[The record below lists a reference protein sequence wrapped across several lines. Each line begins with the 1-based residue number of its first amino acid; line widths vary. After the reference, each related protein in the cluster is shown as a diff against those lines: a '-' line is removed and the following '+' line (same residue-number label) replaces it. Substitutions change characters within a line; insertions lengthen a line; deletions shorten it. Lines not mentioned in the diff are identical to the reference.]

1 VISSCSWKPLAG
13 ARKIAGL
20 VPLTYPINLDI
31 TGRTI
36 VIVGGGAVAAR
47 KARGLIEARAGRVR
61 CVAPEFCDELP
72 SEVDRVRGTYCPDH
86 LAGATL
92 VFAATNRPEV
102 NEAVVRD
109 ARARNLL
116 VNRADVDDEEPGDFT
131 VPAKLRRGEVA
142 VTVSAGSPA
151 LSAMI
156 RDRLEV
162 LFDPRWAQMADAM
175 RELRPWIKSAAV
187 EITARRT
194 IFRELASEEALAT
207 LSDRGVGGLREWL
220 LARHPELTHAR

>member
-1 VISSCSWKPLAG
+1 MS
-13 ARKIAGL
+13 
-20 VPLTYPINLDI
+20 LTYPINLDI
-31 TGRTI
+31 AGRTV

-47 KARGLIEARAGRVR
+47 KARRLIEAGAGRVR

-72 SEVDRVRGTYCPDH
+72 SSVDRVRGTYRPDH

-92 VFAATNRPEV
+92 AFAATDRPEV

-131 VPAKLRRGEVA
+131 VPAKFRRGEVTVA
-142 VTVSAGSPA
+142 VSAGSPA

-156 RDRLEV
+156 RDRLEQS
-162 LFDPRWAQMADAM
+162 FDPRWAQMANTM
-175 RELRPWIKSAAV
+175 RELRPWIKSAAAD
-187 EITARRT
+187 IALRRT
-194 IFRELASEEALAT
+194 IFRDLASEEAVAT
-207 LSDRGVGGLREWL
+207 LAGRGVGALREWL
-220 LARHPELTHAR
+220 LSRHPELTHAR